1 MLSQNQYMSR
11 AIELAQMA
19 SGHTSPNPPV
29 GAVLVK
35 NDQIIGE
42 GYTLPAGQDHAEIV
56 ALKNA
61 GSNALGSELYVTL
74 EPCDH
79 FGRTPP
85 CTRAIIDAGVRKVH
99 IALMDPAPHTKG
111 LGVRSLESAGIQVS
125 IYEPTQQ
132 SLQLVEAFAKHI
144 TTEFPFVVAK
154 FAMSLDGKIATKLGE
169 SQWISN
175 EDSRAYAHILRS
187 ECDAVIVGIGTVIK
201 DNPRLTARVKTPLVK
216 QPLRVVLDSAGRFP
230 RSSAMLK
237 EEGET
242 LIVVSNEEAAS
253 RIKLM
258 GLDVFIAPNSEGAI
272 DIATLLKELGRRGIV
287 SVLIEGGANVLGSV
301 FEARLV
307 DKVVVFIAPR
317 IIGGLGSPSPVLGD
331 GIDVLAN
338 AVNLIDGR
346 VTELNGDIVV
356 VGYMPG

>member
-1 MLSQNQYMSR
+1 M
-11 AIELAQMA
+11 
-19 SGHTSPNPPV
+19 
-29 GAVLVK
+29 
-35 NDQIIGE
+35 
-42 GYTLPAGQDHAEIV
+42 
-56 ALKNA
+56 
-61 GSNALGSELYVTL
+61 
-74 EPCDH
+74 
-79 FGRTPP
+79 
-85 CTRAIIDAGVRKVH
+85 
-99 IALMDPAPHTKG
+99 
-111 LGVRSLESAGIQVS
+111 
-125 IYEPTQQ
+125 
-132 SLQLVEAFAKHI
+132 
-144 TTEFPFVVAK
+144 
-154 FAMSLDGKIATKLGE
+154 
-169 SQWISN
+169 
-175 EDSRAYAHILRS
+175 
-187 ECDAVIVGIGTVIK
+187 IK
-201 DNPRLTARVKTPLVK
+201 DNPRLAARVKTPLVK

-237 EEGET
+237 EEGDT

-272 DIATLLKELGRRGIV
+272 DISTLLKELGRRGIV

-338 AVNLIDGR
+338 AVNLIDVR

>member
-1 MLSQNQYMSR
+1 MSQNQYMSR

-201 DNPRLTARVKTPLVK
+201 DTPRLTARVKTP
-216 QPLRVVLDSAGRFP
+216 
-230 RSSAMLK
+230 
-237 EEGET
+237 
-242 LIVVSNEEAAS
+242 
-253 RIKLM
+253 
-258 GLDVFIAPNSEGAI
+258 
-272 DIATLLKELGRRGIV
+272 
-287 SVLIEGGANVLGSV
+287 
-301 FEARLV
+301 
-307 DKVVVFIAPR
+307 
-317 IIGGLGSPSPVLGD
+317 
-331 GIDVLAN
+331 
-338 AVNLIDGR
+338 
-346 VTELNGDIVV
+346 
-356 VGYMPG
+356 

>member
-1 MLSQNQYMSR
+1 M
-11 AIELAQMA
+11 
-19 SGHTSPNPPV
+19 
-29 GAVLVK
+29 
-35 NDQIIGE
+35 
-42 GYTLPAGQDHAEIV
+42 
-56 ALKNA
+56 
-61 GSNALGSELYVTL
+61 
-74 EPCDH
+74 
-79 FGRTPP
+79 
-85 CTRAIIDAGVRKVH
+85 
-99 IALMDPAPHTKG
+99 
-111 LGVRSLESAGIQVS
+111 
-125 IYEPTQQ
+125 
-132 SLQLVEAFAKHI
+132 EAFAKHI

-237 EEGET
+237 EEGDT

-272 DIATLLKELGRRGIV
+272 DISTLLKELGRRGIV

-338 AVNLIDGR
+338 AVNLIDVR